1 MKKIIFSVIMLPVMI
16 VISTIECILKLSVK
30 LSTVV
35 VGLFYNILLICMVIA
50 VCTRQWES
58 LGVLVL
64 VAVIGLILVY
74 GNATLLYLVGEAK
87 SYINKLKSV

>member
-1 MKKIIFSVIMLPVMI
+1 MI
-16 VISTIECILKLSVK
+16 VISIMECILKLSVK

>member
-1 MKKIIFSVIMLPVMI
+1 MKKMFISLITLPIMI
-16 VISTIECILKLSVK
+16 VISIMECILKLSVK

>member
-16 VISTIECILKLSVK
+16 VISTIECIFKLSVK

>member
-16 VISTIECILKLSVK
+16 VISIIECILKLSVK

-50 VCTRQWES
+50 VCTKQWES